1 VQLWF
6 AFSDA
11 TCVIFV
17 LGATLGGMTNERR
30 DRTETR
36 TYIIA
41 PAIFGRFAGWTALAL
56 AWVMFCPGDS
66 RAGVVAAELPSDT
79 PKNFQVETDA
89 FDYVKREEMIAMRDG
104 VKLKTFILVPK
115 GAANAPM
122 LLTRTPYNSSERV
135 LRFNSPHLAAVVP
148 QMDDTAVAA
157 GYIIVFQDVR
167 GKYGSEGDYVMTRPL
182 KGPLNPTEVDH
193 ATDTYDTIGWLV
205 KHVPE
210 SNGRVGTIGGSYE
223 GYTTVMSTVHSH
235 PALKVAV
242 PFAPMVD
249 GWVGDDWFHNGAFR
263 QEGTVDYIYDQEGTR
278 KGDEKWWSGFR
289 DSYDEYLRIGSAGA
303 MAASRGLEQLG
314 FWRAL
319 TNHTAYDS
327 FWQDQ
332 AVDKLLAKE
341 PLQVPM
347 LIVSGLFDQED
358 IYGGPALYKALAGKD
373 ATGEMVHLV
382 MGPWN
387 HGQGRREGRG
397 IGEIQFEGDTAS
409 WFRRTVMQPFLDH
422 YLKEAPKPNTPRVL
436 AYETGANE
444 WRRYDAWPRS
454 CAEGCPEH
462 ARNLY
467 LLPAGRL
474 GFDEPLASKEG
485 YDQYVSDPAKPVPYR
500 QRPTLAQYGPDST
513 WGEWLA
519 DDQRH
524 AASRPDVL
532 VYETEPLKEPLRVAG
547 QPTAQLFAST
557 SGSDADWVVK
567 IIDVWPDE
575 VADHLKLGG
584 YQQMLSADI
593 LRGRY
598 RVDPAKPEPIEPDK
612 VLPYRLRLPNVS
624 HMFLPGHRIMVQIQ
638 STWFPLY
645 DRNPQTY
652 VPNIMYARPE
662 SFVKAT
668 QRIWHTPQS
677 ASFIELPTVAG
688 DAK

>member
-1 VQLWF
+1 MINPRKSQK
-6 AFSDA
+6 
-11 TCVIFV
+11 TI
-17 LGATLGGMTNERR
+17 GAHK
-30 DRTETR
+30 TEL
-36 TYIIA
+36 
-41 PAIFGRFAGWTALAL
+41 AIFHTSATWAALMACVL
-56 AWVMFCPGDS
+56 LSPGDA
-66 RAGVVAAELPSDT
+66 RAGEVLTNLPSDT
-79 PKNFQVETDA
+79 PKSFQPRTDT
-89 FDYVKREEMIAMRDG
+89 FDYVKREEMIPMRDG

-115 GAANAPM
+115 GAAQAPM
-122 LLTRTPYNSSERV
+122 LLTRTPYNAGERV
-135 LRFNSPHLAAVVP
+135 MRSNSPHLAAVVP

-157 GYIIVFQDVR
+157 GYIIVYQDVR

-193 ATDTYDTIGWLV
+193 ATDTYDTIDWLV

-223 GYTTVMSTVHSH
+223 GYTTVMSTVHLH

-242 PFAPMVD
+242 PFAAMVD
-249 GWVGDDWFHNGAFR
+249 GWIGDDWFHNGAFR
-263 QEGTVDYIYDQEGTR
+263 QEGTLDYIYDQEATR
-278 KGDEKWWSGFR
+278 GGDQKWWSGFR
-289 DSYDEYLRIGSAGA
+289 DTYDEYLRAGSAGA
-303 MAASRGLEQLG
+303 MAASRGLDQLG

-319 TNHTAYDS
+319 VDHTAYDF

-373 ATGEMVHLV
+373 PTGEMVHLV
-382 MGPWN
+382 LGPWN

-397 IGEIQFEGDTAS
+397 IGEILFEGDTAT

-422 YLKEAPKPNTPRVL
+422 YLKDAPNPNAPRVL
-436 AYETGANE
+436 VYETGADH
-444 WRRYDAWPRS
+444 WQHYDGWPRA
-454 CAEGCPEH
+454 CAEGCPERS
-462 ARNLY
+462 RNLY
-467 LLPAGRL
+467 LLSGARIGFEKPA
-474 GFDEPLASKEG
+474 PSKEE
-485 YDQYVSDPAKPVPYR
+485 YDEYVSDPAKPVPYR

-513 WGEWLA
+513 WGEWLV

-532 VYETEPLKEPLRVAG
+532 VYQTEPLKEPLRVAG
-547 QPTAQLFAST
+547 EPFARLLAST

-575 VADHLKLGG
+575 VPNQPKLGG

-598 RVDPAKPEPIEPDK
+598 RQDPAKPQPLEPGK
-612 VLPYRLRLPNVS
+612 TLPYRLRLPNVS
-624 HMFLPGHRIMVQIQ
+624 HTFLPGHRIMVQIQ

-652 VPNIMYARPE
+652 VPNIMFAKPE
-662 SFVKAT
+662 NFVKAT
-668 QRIWHTPQS
+668 HRIWHTPEN
-677 ASFIELPTVAG
+677 ASLIELPVVAQE
-688 DAK
+688 AK